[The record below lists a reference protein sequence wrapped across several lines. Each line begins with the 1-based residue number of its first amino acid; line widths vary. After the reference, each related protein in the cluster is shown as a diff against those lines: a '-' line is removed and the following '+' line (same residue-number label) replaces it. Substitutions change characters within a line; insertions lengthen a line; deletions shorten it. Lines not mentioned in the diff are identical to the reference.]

1 MANITVIGAGVYGL
15 SCALALLKDGHH
27 VRVLEKGRIGQGA
40 SGGLVGALS
49 PHVPEDWNCR
59 KQFQLGAL
67 ISAEKHWAEV
77 EALSGLSSGYGRVG
91 RYIPLDDAYEAEK
104 ARGRCAGA
112 GQLWP
117 HTFQWQVQPE
127 APYIAPEAAPYGVV
141 HETLSARISPR
152 LACAA
157 LAGAVV
163 KSGGEI
169 IENHAVKTPE
179 GISIIAAGIGS
190 EPLLA
195 PYIGENKIRGVKGQS
210 ALFSGGLPAGS
221 PVIYGNGVYIIPHA
235 DGTVAVGATSENKFA
250 EAASTD
256 ELLDTV
262 LAKAIAIVP
271 ALGTAELIE
280 RHAGLRPRA
289 PKPEAMLGQLDEHT
303 FVATGGFKT
312 GLGNAHAIAAAL
324 VSIVRGEAPDIPR
337 DLSPKHHLTKRVK
350 QPMPWQV
357 SARPE
362 AS

>member
-27 VRVLEKGRIGQGA
+27 VRVLEKGRVGQGA

-49 PHVPEDWNCR
+49 PHVPEDWNVR

-67 ISAEKHWAEV
+67 VSAAQHWAEV
-77 EALSGLSSGYGRVG
+77 EAMSGLQSGYGRVG

-104 ARGRCAGA
+104 AQGRCAGA
-112 GQLWP
+112 ARLWP
-117 HTFQWQVQPE
+117 DAFQWNVLPD
-127 APYIAPEAAPYGVV
+127 APHIAPETAPFGVA

-157 LAGAVV
+157 LAAAVT

-169 IENHAVKTPE
+169 VENHPVESVK
-179 GISIIAAGIGS
+179 GVSVIAAGIGS
-190 EPLLA
+190 GTLLA
-195 PYIGENKIRGVKGQS
+195 RFLGEGKIRGVKGQA
-210 ALFSGGLPAGS
+210 ALLSGGLPAGS

-235 DGTVAVGATSENKFA
+235 DGSVAVGATSENKFEDA
-250 EAASTD
+250 RSTD
-256 ELLDTV
+256 ALLDAV
-262 LAKAIAIVP
+262 LAKAFAIVP
-271 ALGTAELIE
+271 ALATAKVLE

-289 PKPEAMLGQLDEHT
+289 PKPEAMLGQLDEYT

-312 GLGNAHAIAAAL
+312 GLGNAHVIAATL
-324 VSIVRGEAPDIPR
+324 VQLVRGEAPDIPN
-337 DLSPKHHLTKRVK
+337 DLSPTHHLTRRIK
-350 QPMPWQV
+350 QPMPWQI

-362 AS
+362 VG